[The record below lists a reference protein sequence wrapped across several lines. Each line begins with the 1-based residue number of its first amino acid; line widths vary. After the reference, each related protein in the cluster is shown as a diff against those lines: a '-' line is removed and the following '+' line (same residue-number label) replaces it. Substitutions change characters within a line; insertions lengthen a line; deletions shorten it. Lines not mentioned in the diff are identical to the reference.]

1 MMLAVVNMQRLPMP
15 DREHADS
22 PDATHGKYIP
32 SEPFSVSNTIKSFKN
47 YIQLSAVHHRTPDF

>member
-1 MMLAVVNMQRLPMP
+1 MQSLPMP

-32 SEPFSVSNTIKSFKN
+32 SEPSELQNTVKAFKTTFS
-47 YIQLSAVHHRTPDF
+47 

>member
-1 MMLAVVNMQRLPMP
+1 MP

-32 SEPFSVSNTIKSFKN
+32 SEPVSVSNIKSFKN
-47 YIQLSAVHHRTPDF
+47 YIQPSAVHHRTPDF